1 MIRCRTM
8 AFCLFVL
15 AAATVS
21 AMPALGADP
30 QYAKTAREI
39 PVGGG
44 SGWDYLYADPAG
56 RRLYVT
62 HGTKVVVIDMDTDK
76 VVGEIV
82 DTPGVHG
89 FVTIPDL
96 KKGFSSNGQENK
108 VSIVDLDTLK
118 TLSKVVTGNN
128 PDAILYSSGS
138 GEVYT
143 FNGRSSTSSA
153 IDAKTG
159 TVNATIDLGGKPET
173 AVCDP
178 AAGQIYDNLEDKNQ
192 IAVIDI
198 KTHKVVS
205 DWPIAPGDSPSGLAM
220 DHDLHRLLIGCAN
233 EKLVMMDSQ
242 SGKVVDSVTCGQG
255 VDASAFDPGTH
266 YGFVS
271 CGGTGTVTVVKV
283 TADKLLPVQTLTTER
298 GARTMAVDSK
308 THKIYL
314 SNAKSRTDTTS
325 FKVLVYSLEDS
336 TPATTPSN

>member
-1 MIRCRTM
+1 MRRKPL
-8 AFCLFVL
+8 ALCLSLFTTI
-15 AAATVS
+15 AAT
-21 AMPALGADP
+21 ALPALAADP
-30 QYAKTAREI
+30 QYGKTATEI
-39 PVGGG
+39 QIGGG
-44 SGWDYLYADPAG
+44 SGWDYLFADAVG

-62 HGTKVVVIDMDTDK
+62 HGTKVVVIDMDSDK
-76 VVGEIV
+76 VVGEIA

-89 FVTIPDL
+89 FAVVSDL

-118 TLSKVVTGNN
+118 TLSKVATGNN

-138 GEVYT
+138 NEIYT
-143 FNGRSSTSSA
+143 FNGRSNTSTA
-153 IDAKTG
+153 IDAKAG
-159 TVNATIDLGGKPET
+159 TVNATINLGGKPET
-173 AVCDP
+173 AACDP
-178 AAGQIYDNLEDKNQ
+178 AAGQIYDNLEDKSQ

-198 KTHKVVS
+198 KTHKVVN
-205 DWPIAPGDSPSGLAM
+205 DWPIAPGESPSGLAI
-220 DHDLHRLLIGCAN
+220 DPVLHRLIIGCAN
-233 EKLVMMDSQ
+233 EKMVMMDSQ

-283 TADKLLPVQTLTTER
+283 TPDKLVPVQTLTTER

-325 FKVLVYSLEDS
+325 FKVLVYSLEGS
-336 TPATTPSN
+336 APATAPAN